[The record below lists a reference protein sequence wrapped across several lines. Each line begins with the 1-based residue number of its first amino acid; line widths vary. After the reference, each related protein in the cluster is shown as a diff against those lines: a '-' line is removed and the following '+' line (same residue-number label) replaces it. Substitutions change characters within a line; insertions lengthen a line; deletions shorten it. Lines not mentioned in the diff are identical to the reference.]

1 MTLLAKKIVFLISNN
16 TYIVI
21 LKNDMMFTM
30 GYKCLSPSP
39 NVQRYVKY
47 NGEVSYISNDFDLR
61 PLLVELLND
70 SPGEKNSFFNKQ

>member
-1 MTLLAKKIVFLISNN
+1 
-16 TYIVI
+16 
-21 LKNDMMFTM
+21 MFTM

-70 SPGEKNSFFNKQ
+70 SPGEK